1 MNIKLTT
8 YDEFVEQAH
17 LTGISLSMFY
27 NIKEAYD
34 DKRLEEGL
42 TDEEENEFRK
52 IEDYYYNMLQTSFD
66 EQYRTL
72 VG

>member
-1 MNIKLTT
+1 MSIKLTT
-8 YDEFVEQAH
+8 FKEFEEQAH
-17 LTGISLSMFY
+17 LTGISLRMFY
-27 NIKEAYD
+27 NIKDAYD

-42 TDEEENEFRK
+42 TDEEENEIRK
-52 IEDYYYNMLQTSFD
+52 IEDYYDNMLQTSFD